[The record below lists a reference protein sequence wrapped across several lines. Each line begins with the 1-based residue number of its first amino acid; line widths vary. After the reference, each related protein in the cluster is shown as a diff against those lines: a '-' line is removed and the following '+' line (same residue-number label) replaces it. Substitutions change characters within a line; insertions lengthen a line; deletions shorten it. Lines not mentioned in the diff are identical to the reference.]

1 MVGGLKTLLV
11 VEGQYHSILLR
22 ERQAFKELGE
32 RGSIGRD
39 RNGSDIKLSQDA
51 GHSLDD
57 VRSFVLHDHSL
68 PEEIPER
75 AIFYGELVSFRNE
88 AHPEE
93 LC

>member
-39 RNGSDIKLSQDA
+39 RNGSD
-51 GHSLDD
+51 
-57 VRSFVLHDHSL
+57 
-68 PEEIPER
+68 
-75 AIFYGELVSFRNE
+75 NE
-88 AHPEE
+88 APRRKRRGILSEKSE
-93 LC
+93 LFRLV